1 MLAMNIGIV
10 VYSET
15 DHTYSV
21 AQKLQ
26 DKLSVEGHEVN
37 LERVVP
43 AVKVDPG
50 DLKVNFKSQP
60 DTDPYEGLIFGAP
73 VHAFNLAPAMNAYLN
88 QIPSL
93 KDKKI
98 ACFVTKGLPF
108 DSTGGNQAIKQM
120 KRVCRDRGG
129 IVMGTSI
136 VTWSVSRK
144 KKINNLLSQFGAM
157 F

>member
-1 MLAMNIGIV
+1 MNIGII
-10 VYSET
+10 VYSQT
-15 DHTYSV
+15 NNTYSV

-26 DKLSVEGHEVN
+26 NKLSAEGHQVN
-37 LERVVP
+37 LERVEP
-43 AVKVDPG
+43 AGKVNPG
-50 DLKVNFKSQP
+50 EIKVNFNSQP
-60 DTDPYEGLIFGAP
+60 DIDPYDALIFGSP

-93 KDKKI
+93 QDKKI

-120 KRVCRDRGG
+120 KNVCRSRGG
-129 IVMGTSI
+129 TVIGTAI
-136 VTWSVSRK
+136 VTWSMSRK
-144 KKINNLLSQFGAM
+144 KKINNLVERFGAL

>member
-1 MLAMNIGIV
+1 MDLGIII
-10 VYSET
+10 YSQT
-15 DHTYSV
+15 SHTYSV
-21 AQKLQ
+21 AQMLQ
-26 DKLSVEGHEVN
+26 DKLSSQGHAVN

-43 AVKVDPG
+43 EG
-50 DLKVNFKSQP
+50 KVNPGEININFKTKP
-60 DTDPYEGLIFGAP
+60 DTETYDALIFGSP

-93 KDKKI
+93 QDKKI

-120 KRVCRDRGG
+120 KNVCRARGG
-129 IVMGTSI
+129 VVIGTAI
-136 VTWSVSRK
+136 VTWGMGRE
-144 KKINNLLSQFGAM
+144 KKINQLLEKFGTI

>member
-1 MLAMNIGIV
+1 MNIGII

-26 DKLSVEGHEVN
+26 DKLSAGGHEVN
-37 LERVVP
+37 LEQVVP
-43 AVKVDPG
+43 AA
-50 DLKVNFKSQP
+50 KVNPGELNVNFNSQP
-60 DTDPYEGLIFGAP
+60 ETAPYEGLIFGSP

-93 KDKKI
+93 QDKKI

-120 KRVCRDRGG
+120 KNVCRARGG
-129 IVMGTSI
+129 TVIGTAI
-136 VTWSVSRK
+136 VTWSMSRK
-144 KKINNLLSQFGAM
+144 KKINNLLSQFGAL